1 MNCPNCGSP
10 VGEKAGFCANCGAR
24 IPLSE
29 PLPKAP
35 ASTAPTQYARVTAPP
50 AQYAPVP
57 TAPTQ
62 YAPVPNTR
70 AQYAPV
76 AAPPAQYAPVPTA
89 PTQYAPVPN
98 TRAQYAPV
106 TAPSA
111 QYAPVTAAPAQY
123 APVPNTPAQ
132 YAPVPTAPTQYAPA
146 SVPVIPAAPAA
157 PKPVSPLS
165 RPYRLTTLA
174 TAVTYGIQTQV
185 ATLGVCIAALIL
197 LFPAIFRSVSTG
209 SAGALDLESLLKDS
223 KILVLLVV
231 YAVVYVGGLLLG
243 ILVAGAF
250 RKRLPARAPEVRR
263 MSVAD
268 FLLCV
273 MVAYALWM
281 LGVLA
286 GNFPSFVVPLESL
299 ETQFGWYS
307 APLWVLAIVAAPIL
321 EELVFRK
328 FVLDRVGHLGEGI
341 AVLSSAL
348 IFGLAHQ
355 NAGQFFLAFFLG
367 LLFAKIYLRTGRIL
381 YTMLLHFL
389 INLTAT
395 ADEIGCLIWGD
406 RFDTVFLLA
415 AGGLALAGLVLWLV
429 FRKRHF
435 LLRPCAP
442 IPARDRNAALRCW
455 PMTLVKIV
463 CLVSVAGYGVFYAV
477 SGVFLYGS
485 YNLKPLGLLYLIP
498 AAGAVITVLIL
509 TRRQREPRNDDRAP
523 VVMPGVASPCGQQ
536 SEFR

>member
-1 MNCPNCGSP
+1 MNCSNCGSP
-10 VGEKAGFCANCGAR
+10 LEENARFCGRCGVR
-24 IPLSE
+24 V
-29 PLPKAP
+29 PLPEPIPETP
-35 ASTAPTQYARVTAPP
+35 ATAPPAEVASVPAPP
-50 AQYAPVP
+50 AQYAPVA
-57 TAPTQ
+57 APPAQYAPVAAPSAQ
-62 YAPVPNTR
+62 YAPVPAPP

-89 PTQYAPVPN
+89 P
-98 TRAQYAPV
+98 AQYAPV
-106 TAPSA
+106 F
-111 QYAPVTAAPAQY
+111 APVA
-123 APVPNTPAQ
+123 
-132 YAPVPTAPTQYAPA
+132 
-146 SVPVIPAAPAA
+146 PAAPAA

-165 RPYRLTTLA
+165 RPYRLSTLA
-174 TAVTYGIQTQV
+174 TAVTYGIQSQV
-185 ATLGVCIAALIL
+185 ATMGIYIAILALIV
-197 LFPAIFRSVSTG
+197 FYDFRGVF
-209 SAGALDLESLLKDS
+209 AGNFEAPELGNILNGPMA
-223 KILVLLVV
+223 LVLLAV
-231 YAVVYVGGLLLG
+231 YAVAYVGGLLLG
-243 ILVAGAF
+243 IRVAGTI

-263 MSVAD
+263 LSVAD

-273 MVAYALWM
+273 MVAYGLWM

-299 ETQFGWYS
+299 ETQLGWYS

-367 LLFAKIYLRTGRIL
+367 LLFAKIYLRTGRII

-389 INLTAT
+389 INLTGT
-395 ADEIGCLIWGD
+395 MDEVGCLIWGD
-406 RFDTVFLLA
+406 RFDIVFMLA

-435 LLRPCAP
+435 LLRPCDP

-463 CLVSVAGYGVFYAV
+463 CLVSVVGYGVFYAV

-485 YNLKPLGLLYLIP
+485 YNRNYWGLLYLLP
-498 AAGAVITVLIL
+498 AAGAIVTTLLL
-509 TRRQREPRNDDRAP
+509 TRRRREPRNEDRAP
-523 VVMPGVASPCGQQ
+523 AVPPRVASPCGQQ
-536 SEFR
+536 SVRVGVNDSPVDCQIRGVTEPQRD

>member
-1 MNCPNCGSP
+1 MNCSNCGSP
-10 VGEKAGFCANCGAR
+10 LEENARFCGRCGVR
-24 IPLSE
+24 V
-29 PLPKAP
+29 PLPEPIPEAP
-35 ASTAPTQYARVTAPP
+35 AMTPPAEVAPVPAPAAQFAPVPAAPTQFAPVPAPP
-50 AQYAPVP
+50 AGNAPGF
-57 TAPTQ
+57 
-62 YAPVPNTR
+62 
-70 AQYAPV
+70 APV
-76 AAPPAQYAPVPTA
+76 APAT
-89 PTQYAPVPN
+89 
-98 TRAQYAPV
+98 
-106 TAPSA
+106 
-111 QYAPVTAAPAQY
+111 
-123 APVPNTPAQ
+123 
-132 YAPVPTAPTQYAPA
+132 
-146 SVPVIPAAPAA
+146 PAA

-174 TAVTYGIQTQV
+174 TAVTYGIHSQV
-185 ATLGVCIAALIL
+185 SALGIVIAIYALL
-197 LFPAIFRSVSTG
+197 LPAVFRSVFSG
-209 SAGALDLESLLKDS
+209 NPEVPGLETILKS
-223 KILVLLVV
+223 PRVLILLVV

-263 MSVAD
+263 LSAAD

-273 MVAYALWM
+273 MVAYGLWM

-286 GNFPSFVVPLESL
+286 GNFPSFLAPLESL
-299 ETQFGWYS
+299 ETRLGWYS
-307 APLWVLAIVAAPIL
+307 APLWLVTVIVAPIF
-321 EELVFRK
+321 EELIFRK

-435 LLRPCAP
+435 LLRPCDP

-455 PMTLVKIV
+455 PMTLVKIL
-463 CLVSVAGYGVFYAV
+463 CLVSVGAFGVYYAV
-477 SGVFLYGS
+477 MSVFLSGS
-485 YNLKPLGLLYLIP
+485 GSRNYWGLLYLLP
-498 AAGAVITVLIL
+498 AAGAIVTTLLL
-509 TRRQREPRNDDRAP
+509 TRRRREPRNEDRAP
-523 VVMPGVASPCGQQ
+523 VVMPVEPSPCGQQ